1 MNDDRFY
8 FLLTEYL
15 DSQLDEGLELELKA
29 ELVRRGENVDD
40 LENLRR
46 MSASMDKW
54 TIPPPSERVK
64 DNFYTLLAAEQQK
77 QKTPGTGFS
86 WNELFQKMIS
96 DIWLPRLAYAMVFL
110 LVGYVAGITFSPSAS
125 QSKQIT
131 ALTVEMDQMREVM
144 MLTLLNDPMA
154 AERLRAI
161 NTSHYLTDP
170 DDKIIHALLKTLNN
184 DPNENVRLAAVDA
197 LLMFSGNQQVREGLI
212 GSINHQ
218 HSPMI
223 QIALT
228 DGMLAL
234 NEKEATPALQQL
246 LQRKNLNPLV
256 KTRVEQTIQKLI

>member
-1 MNDDRFY
+1 
-8 FLLTEYL
+8 
-15 DSQLDEGLELELKA
+15 
-29 ELVRRGENVDD
+29 
-40 LENLRR
+40 
-46 MSASMDKW
+46 MDKW

-77 QKTPGTGFS
+77 QTTGLGFS
-86 WNELFQKMIS
+86 WSEVFNKIAS
-96 DIWLPRLAYAMVFL
+96 GIWMPRLAYALVFL
-110 LVGYVAGITFSPSAS
+110 LVGYVAGITFSSSAS
-125 QSKQIT
+125 QNKQIT
-131 ALTVEMDQMREVM
+131 ALSVEMDQMREVM

-154 AERLRAI
+154 AERLKAI

-170 DDKIIHALLKTLNN
+170 DDKIIQALLKTLNN

-197 LLMFSGNQQVREGLI
+197 LLTFSGNQEVREGLI

-234 NEKEATPALQQL
+234 NEKDATPALQQL

>member
-29 ELVRRGENVDD
+29 ELVSRGENVDD

-46 MSASMDKW
+46 MSVSMDRWK
-54 TIPPPSERVK
+54 IPQPSERLK

-77 QKTPGTGFS
+77 QENLVSVNWWQVLSEKFAFGV
-86 WNELFQKMIS
+86 WM
-96 DIWLPRLAYAMVFL
+96 PRLAYGLTFL
-110 LVGYVAGITFSPSAS
+110 LLGYFAGITFSPSAS
-125 QSKQIT
+125 QNEQIA
-131 ALTVEMDQMREVM
+131 ALSVEVDQMREMM
-144 MLTLLNDPMA
+144 MLTLLNDPTA
-154 AERLRAI
+154 SERLKAI
-161 NTSHYLTDP
+161 STSHYIAEP
-170 DDKIIHALLKTLNN
+170 DDKIIRALLKTLNS

-197 LLMFSGNQQVREGLI
+197 LLMFSGIKEVREGLI

-234 NEKEATPALQQL
+234 NEKEATPALQRL